1 MNTNEYIKIA
11 KHLDSIGAFSA
22 ADLFEKN
29 MIKTAAGDEPQ
40 RDVNLQGQ
48 EPTSF
53 FSGLENLGRTTGI
66 GLGKLFG
73 GARESYIDGSFRN
86 LNSFLRF
93 SRANSL
99 IKFEKK
105 LVEASAELNKVGKA
119 KLSRTWRAPTGTDS
133 KLSSFLAAR
142 NLTQED
148 SKREFLNWSQ
158 AESQVYT
165 GNREYYPYL
174 KKLREA
180 EVLLVNPSPASLVS
194 SPASSTSP
202 SSASGSSLGPT
213 VGPTGASA
221 GGTGSSSGRPSPP
234 RTSLMPG
241 TPINEALATIVFK
254 QLKIINPIAND
265 SDIFKSLRP
274 EENLAG
280 YKFIG
285 DDPARISTIKA
296 AIDATRYSAAK
307 KQKLKDLLD
316 KKISDARE
324 MSVTQAVQEN
334 ANGNGTN
341 GPGPNTTTEA
351 PISQYPSENTGNN
364 DELDRLIAELERK
377 ATGTDRTLFR
387 HSFNSDFRKISETF
401 NRLRANM
408 NPSKVAIY
416 DNKLERLQL
425 AFIGAINE

>member
-1 MNTNEYIKIA
+1 MNTNEYIKLA

-22 ADLFEKN
+22 ADLFEQN

-53 FSGLENLGRTTGI
+53 FGGLENLGRTTGI
-66 GLGKLFG
+66 GFGKLFG

-93 SRANSL
+93 SRASSL

-119 KLSRTWRAPTGTDS
+119 KLSRTWRAPAGTDS

-180 EVLLVNPSPASLVS
+180 
-194 SPASSTSP
+194 
-202 SSASGSSLGPT
+202 
-213 VGPTGASA
+213 
-221 GGTGSSSGRPSPP
+221 
-234 RTSLMPG
+234 
-241 TPINEALATIVFK
+241 
-254 QLKIINPIAND
+254 
-265 SDIFKSLRP
+265 
-274 EENLAG
+274 
-280 YKFIG
+280 
-285 DDPARISTIKA
+285 
-296 AIDATRYSAAK
+296 
-307 KQKLKDLLD
+307 
-316 KKISDARE
+316 
-324 MSVTQAVQEN
+324 
-334 ANGNGTN
+334 
-341 GPGPNTTTEA
+341 
-351 PISQYPSENTGNN
+351 
-364 DELDRLIAELERK
+364 
-377 ATGTDRTLFR
+377 
-387 HSFNSDFRKISETF
+387 
-401 NRLRANM
+401 
-408 NPSKVAIY
+408 
-416 DNKLERLQL
+416 
-425 AFIGAINE
+425 

>member
-1 MNTNEYIKIA
+1 MNTNEYIKLA

-22 ADLFEKN
+22 ADLFEQS

-53 FSGLENLGRTTGI
+53 FSGLENLGRTTNI

-73 GARESYIDGSFRN
+73 ASREAYIDNSFKN
-86 LNSFLRF
+86 LNSFLRY

-99 IKFEKK
+99 SKFEKK
-105 LVEASAELNKVGKA
+105 LIEANAEINKVGKA
-119 KLSRTWRAPTGTDS
+119 KLNRTWRAPTGTDS

-148 SKREFLNWSQ
+148 ARREFLNWSQ
-158 AESQVYT
+158 AESQIYT

-202 SSASGSSLGPT
+202 SSASGSVLGPAGT
-213 VGPTGASA
+213 FPGGGS
-221 GGTGSSSGRPSPP
+221 GGTTAPSRRTPP
-234 RTSLMPG
+234 TRSVMPG

-254 QLKIINPIAND
+254 QLKNINPSTND
-265 SDIFKSLRP
+265 SDVFKSLRP
-274 EENLAG
+274 EQNLSG

-285 DDPARISTIKA
+285 DDPTRISDIKS

-324 MSVTQAVQEN
+324 MAVTQAVQEN
-334 ANGNGTN
+334 TNGTETN
-341 GPGPNTTTEA
+341 GPGPNTTNEA
-351 PISQYPSENTGNN
+351 PISEYPSENTGNS
-364 DELDRLIAELERK
+364 DELDRLIADLERK
-377 ATGTDRTLFR
+377 ATGSDRTLFR
-387 HSFNSDFRKISETF
+387 NSFNSDFRKISETF
-401 NRLRANM
+401 NRLRTNM
-408 NPSKVAIY
+408 NPSKAAIY

>member
-1 MNTNEYIKIA
+1 MNTNEYIKLA

-22 ADLFEKN
+22 ADLFEQN

-53 FSGLENLGRTTGI
+53 FGGLENLGRTTGI
-66 GLGKLFG
+66 GFGKLFG

-86 LNSFLRF
+86 MNSFLRF

-119 KLSRTWRAPTGTDS
+119 KLSRTWRAPVGTDS
-133 KLSSFLAAR
+133 KLSSFLAKR
-142 NLTQED
+142 DLTQED

-202 SSASGSSLGPT
+202 SSASGSVLGPAGT
-213 VGPTGASA
+213 FPGGGS
-221 GGTGSSSGRPSPP
+221 GGTTAPSRRTPP
-234 RTSLMPG
+234 TRSVMPG

-254 QLKIINPIAND
+254 QLKNINPSTND
-265 SDIFKSLRP
+265 SDVFKSLRP
-274 EENLAG
+274 EQNLSG

-285 DDPARISTIKA
+285 DDPTRISDIKS

-324 MSVTQAVQEN
+324 MAVTQAVQEN
-334 ANGNGTN
+334 TNGTETN
-341 GPGPNTTTEA
+341 VSGPNTINEA
-351 PISQYPSENTGNN
+351 PISQYPSENTGNS
-364 DELDRLIAELERK
+364 DELDRLIADLERK
-377 ATGTDRTLFR
+377 AIGSDRTLFR
-387 HSFNSDFRKISETF
+387 NSFNSDFRKISETF
-401 NRLRANM
+401 NRLRTNM
-408 NPSKVAIY
+408 NPSKAAIY